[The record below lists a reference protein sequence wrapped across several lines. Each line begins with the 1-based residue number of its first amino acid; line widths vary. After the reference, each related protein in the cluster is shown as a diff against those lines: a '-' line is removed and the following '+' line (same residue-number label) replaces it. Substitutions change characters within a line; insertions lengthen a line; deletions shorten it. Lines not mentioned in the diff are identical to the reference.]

1 MKIVRAERRRNT
13 SGVAVERGC
22 GKRSALGSG
31 WCVTRISYFQKAD
44 MFSPRFT
51 ESLSPGTRSTSHWM
65 RGLSPARSSQWE
77 RLR

>member
-44 MFSPRFT
+44 MFSPCFDR
-51 ESLSPGTRSTSHWM
+51 EPLAGNVVHVSLDARAVTS
-65 RGLSPARSSQWE
+65 S
-77 RLR
+77 